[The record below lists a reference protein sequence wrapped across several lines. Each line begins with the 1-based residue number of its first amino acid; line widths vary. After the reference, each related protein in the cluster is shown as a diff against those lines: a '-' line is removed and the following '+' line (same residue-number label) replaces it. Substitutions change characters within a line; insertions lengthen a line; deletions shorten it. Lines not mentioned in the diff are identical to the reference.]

1 MRLSGCSLCIIA
13 KNEEKT
19 LLRCLESVKGIFDE
33 IIIVDTGST
42 DGTKLTARRYTDK
55 VYDFEWVYD
64 FSAARNYAFS
74 KAEHEYAMW
83 LDADDVIP
91 NEYRGALSKT
101 LSELSGDT
109 GAKAKPDMV
118 YMEYCVGFDEAGRV
132 TLAYDRERIIRLDC
146 GARFQGAIHEAIP
159 PVGTAARSDA
169 KVYHMGKQNRD
180 KNRNIEIFER
190 LLKSKKAFSPRERYY
205 YARELSLHGRTLE
218 AVGCYDQC
226 IRDRDCWVE
235 NKISACCEAAQ
246 LWLDAKDRAA
256 AKKYL
261 VKSFE
266 FAPPRADAC
275 CMMGYIFL
283 EEGSLDAAKFWYE
296 LAPSRFGKGGGFV
309 PVDCGGY
316 LPYIQLAVVCDRL
329 GDTALANRY
338 NELAGS
344 IKPDSRPYL
353 HNKAYFES
361 KLKK

>member
-118 YMEYCVGFDEAGRV
+118 YMEYCVGFDETGRV

-190 LLKSKKAFSPRERYY
+190 LL
-205 YARELSLHGRTLE
+205 
-218 AVGCYDQC
+218 
-226 IRDRDCWVE
+226 
-235 NKISACCEAAQ
+235 
-246 LWLDAKDRAA
+246 
-256 AKKYL
+256 
-261 VKSFE
+261 
-266 FAPPRADAC
+266 
-275 CMMGYIFL
+275 
-283 EEGSLDAAKFWYE
+283 
-296 LAPSRFGKGGGFV
+296 
-309 PVDCGGY
+309 
-316 LPYIQLAVVCDRL
+316 
-329 GDTALANRY
+329 
-338 NELAGS
+338 
-344 IKPDSRPYL
+344 
-353 HNKAYFES
+353 
-361 KLKK
+361 

>member
-1 MRLSGCSLCIIA
+1 MIVRDEAQLIA
-13 KNEEKT
+13 
-19 LLRCLESVKGIFDE
+19 RSVNCAISVADE
-33 IIIVDTGST
+33 VIVVDTGSVDDT
-42 DGTKLTARRYTDK
+42 RKIALSLGAK

-64 FSAARNYAFS
+64 FSAARNYAFA

-118 YMEYCVGFDEAGRV
+118 YMEYCVGFDETGRV

-190 LLKSKKAFSPRERYY
+190 LLKSKKAFSPRERSY

-218 AVGCYDQC
+218 AVG
-226 IRDRDCWVE
+226 
-235 NKISACCEAAQ
+235 
-246 LWLDAKDRAA
+246 
-256 AKKYL
+256 
-261 VKSFE
+261 
-266 FAPPRADAC
+266 
-275 CMMGYIFL
+275 
-283 EEGSLDAAKFWYE
+283 WYVRCARRRE
-296 LAPSRFGKGGGFV
+296 
-309 PVDCGGY
+309 
-316 LPYIQLAVVCDRL
+316 
-329 GDTALANRY
+329 
-338 NELAGS
+338 
-344 IKPDSRPYL
+344 
-353 HNKAYFES
+353 
-361 KLKK
+361 